1 VEQVHQQLL
10 FGDEMELGLLQLEV
24 EDEVDEQYYHEV

>member
-1 VEQVHQQLL
+1 VHQQLH
-10 FGDEMELGLLQLEV
+10 FGDEIELGLLQQV